1 MQTTMYLLLNFV
13 IIFLIALFME
23 IYKKSIRKNNY
34 TKYECWGIGFFMS
47 ALGVFILRL
56 TGTMYFPFNTYL
68 NAYLWVDYAL
78 YVLLYYVIQ
87 LKFDM
92 VVIKKIL
99 KSLIMSVLDNTDL
112 TDEQKEFIADKLT
125 AKKKS

>member
-1 MQTTMYLLLNFV
+1 MYLLLNFV

-23 IYKKSIRKNNY
+23 IYKKSIRKNNHS
-34 TKYECWGIGFFMS
+34 KYECWGVGFFMS
-47 ALGVFILRL
+47 MLGVFILRL

-92 VVIKKIL
+92 LVIKKIL

-125 AKKKS
+125 AKKKSVE